1 MYAMYTL
8 SHIRLYLSIFND
20 MEYGIQ
26 AGIAQGSHQAK
37 LETAK
42 ALNNLAIP

>member
-1 MYAMYTL
+1 MYTL

-20 MEYGIQ
+20 ME